1 MLKVVR
7 SLDPDTHNIVRFHEG
22 FFYRGLTCLVF
33 EQLHM
38 SLLDYMRQTHFKP
51 LSLNE
56 IRPITVQLATAF
68 KALKSIG
75 LIHTDLKLDNIM
87 LVDQVNQPF
96 RVKLID
102 FGLAVLSSEV
112 QRGSILQP
120 LGYRAPEV
128 VLGLPISEAID
139 MWSLGCVMAAMF
151 LGRNLYPSWKEF
163 DMMRAIVAT
172 QGMPA
177 DHLLDAGLRTRCL
190 FTRDSKHQTWRLKLP
205 WEYFRDTGKSP
216 RCPSRFRLGSLDVL
230 LKCKPEGAGEH
241 EEEDIQ
247 AFVDLLKRMLNLDAA
262 QRITPSQALR
272 HRFLSMTHLAMGYHH
287 SSYVMDSFDIMSIC
301 PLSELSWGSEINETC
316 NQQDQNP
323 MTSLTDSNGG
333 GDDKEEGD
341 IKGVDDKLEVDIK
354 GGDDK
359 EEGDIEG
366 GDDKEESDIEGG
378 DDKEEGEI
386 EGVDDKLEGDIE
398 GGDDKEEGDIE
409 GVDDKLEGDIEG
421 DDKKEGDIEGGDD
434 KEEGDIKGDDKETGD
449 IEGGDDKEDGDIKGV
464 DDKLE
469 VDIKGGDDKEEV
481 DIEGGDDK
489 EEGDIEGADDK
500 LEGDIEGGDD
510 KEEGDIEGG
519 DDKEEGD
526 IEGGDDKEEGDIEGD
541 DKLEGDIEGVDDKLE
556 GDIEG
561 GDDKEEGNI
570 EGVDDKLEG
579 DIEGDDKKEGDIE
592 GADDKEEGNIEGVDN
607 KLEGDIEGGDD
618 KEEGDIEGVDDKLE
632 GDIEG
637 GHDKEEGDIEE
648 GDDKEEGDI
657 EGGDD
662 KEEGDIEGGDVKEE
676 DNIKREDGVEE
687 GNIEREN
694 DEYKGYTGDSNK
706 AGLIQRE
713 EVEKKGDRRE
723 NGGGEQMRS
732 EGAGCRDK
740 IGGEKDE
747 GLKRESKRKGGRGRW
762 RKSWISRKRKGKD
775 EEEGKE
781 EKAEEAE
788 EQNKEDKMKQ
798 STLISPPT
806 KANIL
811 TPPSPSSLSSPLL
824 RPSAGPLCCTL
835 L

>member
-1 MLKVVR
+1 MLKVVS
-7 SLDPDTHNIVRFHEG
+7 SLDPDAHNIVRFHEG

-38 SLLDYMRQTHFKP
+38 SLLDYMRQTHCKP

-68 KALKSIG
+68 TALKSIG

-87 LVDQVNQPF
+87 LVDQVSQPF

-102 FGLAVLSSEV
+102 FGLAVPSSEV

-151 LGRNLYPSWKEF
+151 LGRNLYPSWEEF

-190 FTRDSKHQTWRLKLP
+190 FTRDSNHQTWRLKLP

-216 RCPSRFRLGSLDVL
+216 RCPSRFSLGSLDVL
-230 LKCKPEGAGEH
+230 LKCKLEGADEH

-247 AFVDLLKRMLNLDAA
+247 AFVDLLKRMLTLDAA

-301 PLSELSWGSEINETC
+301 PLSESSWGSEINETC
-316 NQQDQNP
+316 SQQDQNP
-323 MTSLTDSNGG
+323 MTSLTDANGG

-341 IKGVDDKLEVDIK
+341 IKG
-354 GGDDK
+354 
-359 EEGDIEG
+359 
-366 GDDKEESDIEGG
+366 
-378 DDKEEGEI
+378 
-386 EGVDDKLEGDIE
+386 
-398 GGDDKEEGDIE
+398 
-409 GVDDKLEGDIEG
+409 
-421 DDKKEGDIEGGDD
+421 
-434 KEEGDIKGDDKETGD
+434 T
-449 IEGGDDKEDGDIKGV
+449 
-464 DDKLE
+464 
-469 VDIKGGDDKEEV
+469 
-481 DIEGGDDK
+481 
-489 EEGDIEGADDK
+489 DDK

-526 IEGGDDKEEGDIEGD
+526 IKGDDKEA
-541 DKLEGDIEGVDDKLE
+541 

-561 GDDKEEGNI
+561 GDDKEAGN
-570 EGVDDKLEG
+570 
-579 DIEGDDKKEGDIE
+579 
-592 GADDKEEGNIEGVDN
+592 
-607 KLEGDIEGGDD
+607 
-618 KEEGDIEGVDDKLE
+618 
-632 GDIEG
+632 
-637 GHDKEEGDIEE
+637 
-648 GDDKEEGDI
+648 I

-676 DNIKREDGVEE
+676 ENIKREDGVEE

-694 DEYKGYTGDSNK
+694 DEDKGDTGDSDK
-706 AGLIQRE
+706 EGLIQRE
-713 EVEKKGDRRE
+713 GVEKKGDRRE
-723 NGGGEQMRS
+723 NGGGEQKRS

-740 IGGEKDE
+740 IDGEKGE
-747 GLKRESKRKGGRGRW
+747 GLKRESKRKGGKGGRRRW
-762 RKSWISRKRKGKD
+762 RKSWRSRKRKGKD

-781 EKAEEAE
+781 EKAEEAGS
-788 EQNKEDKMKQ
+788 K
-798 STLISPPT
+798 T
-806 KANIL
+806 KR
-811 TPPSPSSLSSPLL
+811 T
-824 RPSAGPLCCTL
+824 R
-835 L
+835 